1 MLSIEQAKSFC
12 KQNGIRGIE
21 IRGKNSIRIVIKKN
35 NRRFNFSVDNSSLTK
50 EALLSAS
57 IKLLDL
63 KKLAK
68 YNFQSFIDEYNK
80 QNAQEDKGNIQV
92 QTTTK
97 NEVQEVEFRH
107 FIDSFYMSKKNTL
120 APSSLSNYK
129 KKIERYITPK
139 FGALDINL
147 IKPMD
152 IQNWVVT
159 DLAHLSNKT
168 IKDLICFLNQ
178 MFTLAIVDDTIA
190 VNPLVKLKGSKLLK
204 LKTCAPEREPFTL
217 EEINNIVNTETL
229 RTPEVNMFHFNCF
242 AGLRIGE
249 LMALAWS
256 DVNWDQGEL
265 SITRSIVNGIY
276 KSPKNSS
283 SIRKVKL
290 LPQALAVL
298 KQQKKQ
304 PQLNA
309 LKIDVLNSD
318 NKSFRQENINLVFYN
333 SKTMEPFK
341 YDGDYRLRFF
351 RQHLKKAGVKYRSAN
366 QTRHTYA
373 SHLVSAGLPLTWVA
387 NQMGHTG
394 IKMLEKHY
402 AKWMPINED
411 RYTALACAA
420 FTKI

>member
-1 MLSIEQAKSFC
+1 
-12 KQNGIRGIE
+12 
-21 IRGKNSIRIVIKKN
+21 
-35 NRRFNFSVDNSSLTK
+35 LTK
-50 EALLSAS
+50 EGLLAAS
-57 IKLLDL
+57 IRAIELNR
-63 KKLAK
+63 LAK
-68 YNFQSFIDEYNK
+68 YNEQTFIEEYNK
-80 QNAQEDKGNIQV
+80 QKNV
-92 QTTTK
+92 STTK
-97 NEVQEVEFRH
+97 VAPTNSTTRIIEFNMY
-107 FIDSFYMSKKNTL
+107 IDSFYMSKEAVL
-120 APSSLSNYK
+120 APSSLSNYR

-152 IQNWVVT
+152 IQKWVMR

-190 VNPLVKLKGSKLLK
+190 VNPLDKLKGSKLLR
-204 LKTCAPEREPFTL
+204 LKTSTPEREPFTL
-217 EEINNIVNTETL
+217 EEIHKIVNTETL
-229 RTPEVNMFHFNCF
+229 RAAEVNMFHFNCF
-242 AGLRIGE
+242 AGLRVGE

-256 DVNWDQGEL
+256 DVDWNNGEL
-265 SITRSIVNGIY
+265 SISRSIVDGIY

-283 SIRKVKL
+283 SVRKVKL

-298 KQQKKQ
+298 KQQREQ
-304 PQLNA
+304 PQLST
-309 LKIDVLNSD
+309 LKIKILNSD
-318 NKSFRQENINLVFYN
+318 NKSFRKENVNLVFYN

-351 RQHLKKAGVKYRSAN
+351 LQHLKKAGVKYRSAN

-373 SHLVSAGLPLTWVA
+373 SHLVSADLPLTWVA

-402 AKWMPINED
+402 AKWIPSNED
-411 RYTALACAA
+411 KYAELASKA
-420 FTKI
+420 FDEI